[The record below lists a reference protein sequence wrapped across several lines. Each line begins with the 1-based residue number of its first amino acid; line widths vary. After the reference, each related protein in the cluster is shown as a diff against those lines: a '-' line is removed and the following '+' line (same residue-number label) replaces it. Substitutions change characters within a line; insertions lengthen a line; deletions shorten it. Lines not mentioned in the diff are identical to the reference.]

1 MEPIKI
7 TCSGCRLRHLCLPT
21 GLNTIELKKFEEIV
35 KQPRPLQRGQQIYRP
50 GDTFN
55 AIYIVRSGSIKTYTT
70 MSTGEQQVIGFHL
83 PGELVGLDGV
93 SEDEFT
99 STAEAM
105 EMTSVCEIS
114 FSKLEQIMGQVKT
127 LQHQV
132 HRQMGKELLI
142 DQQLLIQLGKMN
154 AERRVAA
161 FLLNI
166 SDRLHTRGFSPF
178 EFHLPMTRI
187 DIGNYLGLA
196 VETVSRQFTHFQ
208 VQETIRVLRK
218 HVVINSIDQLRS
230 IANVDDIHG
239 LHKPR
244 ISREMHRDVS

>member
-1 MEPIKI
+1 MEPIKVI
-7 TCSGCRLRHLCLPT
+7 CSGCRLRNICLPT
-21 GLNTIELKKFEEIV
+21 GLNNPELKRFEEIV
-35 KQPRPLQRGQQIYRP
+35 KQPRPLQRGQRVYRP
-50 GDTFN
+50 GDAFSS
-55 AIYIVRSGSIKTYTT
+55 IYIVRSGTIKTYTT
-70 MSTGEQQVIGFHL
+70 MSTGEQQVISFHL

-93 SEDEFT
+93 SNDEFT

-105 EMTSVCEIS
+105 EMTSICEIS
-114 FSKLEQIMGQVKT
+114 FNALENIMGQIKT

-132 HRQMGKELLI
+132 HRLMSKELLI

-166 SDRLHTRGFSPF
+166 SDRLHARGFSAV

-208 VQETIRVLRK
+208 EQDIIRVLRK
-218 HVVINSIDQLRS
+218 HVIINSISKLRS
-230 IANVDDIHG
+230 IANLDDIEG
-239 LHKPR
+239 LGR
-244 ISREMHRDVS
+244 SRLGREVRVDVS

>member
-1 MEPIKI
+1 
-7 TCSGCRLRHLCLPT
+7 LPN
-21 GLNTIELKKFEEIV
+21 GLNTSELKKFEEIV

-50 GDTFN
+50 GDRFN

-93 SEDEFT
+93 SDDEFSST
-99 STAEAM
+99 SEAM
-105 EMTSVCEIS
+105 EMTSICEIP
-114 FSKLEQIMGQVKT
+114 FTRLELAMSQIKT

-132 HRQMGKELLI
+132 HRLMGKELLV

-166 SDRLHTRGFSPF
+166 SDRLHKRGFSAR

-208 VQETIRVLRK
+208 VEEIIRVLRK
-218 HVVINSIDQLRS
+218 HVIINDLDKLRA
-230 IANVDDIHG
+230 IACVDDYYG
-239 LHKPR
+239 LTVPKQN
-244 ISREMHRDVS
+244 RELHRDVS